1 MYMKVYEAVFN
12 ENTEGVYALSVVFD
26 PAMQDHFIALSEQT
40 TKIELQSVDEEKRL
54 LMGAALIPNKK
65 IYRNI
70 DGNEFYLT
78 FKEDTI
84 EKLAHNF
91 MQNQNNNNSSLE
103 HELKLEGMS
112 VVEAWV
118 VEDPN
123 NDKSNAYGKTYEKGT
138 WVTMMKVDNDE
149 IWEKAKNGE
158 VQGFSIDAMLQL
170 KEINLNTNNMNE
182 EAKKSFLSEIK
193 EDIKALFSS
202 AKEEVVET
210 EQPEIEQIEVQSE
223 EVVEETIEE
232 PKFDAEA
239 FARELKE
246 TLSVEFKNQ
255 LDEVN
260 KNHAEEVEALKVEL
274 NKQPVEEK
282 AVLTPET
289 KIELNENKINKRE
302 GIKSR
307 VFESLAQNFF

>member
-1 MYMKVYEAVFN
+1 MKVYEAVFN
-12 ENTEGVYALSVVFD
+12 ESTEGVYALSVVFD

-78 FKEDTI
+78 FKEETI

-91 MQNQNNNNSSLE
+91 MKNQMNNNSSLE
-103 HELKLEGMS
+103 HEVKLEGMS

-123 NDKSNAYGKTYEKGT
+123 NDKSNAYGKTYDKGT

-149 IWEKAKNGE
+149 IWEKAKKGE

-170 KEINLNTNNMNE
+170 KEINLNTNNMNDD
-182 EAKKSFLSEIK
+182 AKKSIVDEVLNGV
-193 EDIKALFSS
+193 KALFNTQ
-202 AKEEVVET
+202 KEEVVE
-210 EQPEIEQIEVQSE
+210 EVKEVEEIEVQP

-246 TLSVEFKNQ
+246 TLSVEFKSQ
-255 LDEVN
+255 LDEVV
-260 KNHAEEVEALKVEL
+260 KSKDAEIEALKVEL

-289 KIELNENKINKRE
+289 KVQFKENKIKQRE